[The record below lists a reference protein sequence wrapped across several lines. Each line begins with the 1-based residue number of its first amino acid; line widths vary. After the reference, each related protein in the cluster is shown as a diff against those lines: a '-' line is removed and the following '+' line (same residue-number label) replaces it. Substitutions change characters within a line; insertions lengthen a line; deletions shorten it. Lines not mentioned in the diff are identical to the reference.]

1 MNKNRNK
8 NKNGNKNGNETGNK
22 NKSKNKKDG
31 DEYEDDAREICV
43 SIRVV
48 HNSTQFKT
56 HDMLPRLIFSI
67 QGMLLKQKL
76 GNEEATIT

>member
-1 MNKNRNK
+1 MNKNRNKNGNGNKNGDKNRNK
-8 NKNGNKNGNETGNK
+8 NKNG
-22 NKSKNKKDG
+22 SKKDG

-56 HDMLPRLIFSI
+56 NDKLPRLISSI
-67 QGMLLKQKL
+67 RRLLLKQKL
-76 GNEEATIT
+76 GNEETTIT